1 MNTSTKEYAANVFN
15 SLTENQILDFMRL
28 FADDNTLARFE
39 SDLIA
44 SGFETK
50 RYNSFKEILQ
60 ELDEE
65 EDDE

>member
-1 MNTSTKEYAANVFN
+1 MNTSTKEYATNVFN

>member
-1 MNTSTKEYAANVFN
+1 MNTSTKEYAVNVFN

>member
-15 SLTENQILDFMRL
+15 SLTEDQILDFMRL

-50 RYNSFKEILQ
+50 RYHSFKEILQ